1 MQGKN
6 FIVDNKSNLKNDLV
20 LLEQLQNLLNDNY
33 DKYTID
39 NQAKRIIKI
48 II

>member
-6 FIVDNKSNLKNDLV
+6 FIVDNKSNLKKELP
-20 LLEQLQNLLNDNY
+20 LLACLQILLDNNF

-48 II
+48 IF